1 MQNHVRPEGLIPG
14 KSGHGTPAE
23 TAPRSAA
30 PEAPA
35 PACGFPREKTVCRG
49 FFLPGAHAFPAFCR
63 CRCAPTAY
71 FTPYFSLFPE
81 NRPRVRPRTSPA
93 FSPDSLPGTT
103 PALRRCAPAPF
114 SLVFFP
120 FSPAHLPLP
129 PFRPCARPSALP
141 ALPFPKPRPLCA
153 ASCRRLPFRT
163 ACARQIPSPFPARC
177 PGFARRLCGMRPP
190 MRFLPFAVAVV
201 RQLLILLRI
210 FPFSPETGP
219 ASCPAHL
226 RAFSPN
232 SLPGTTPALRRCTPA
247 PFSLVFSPAHLPL
260 PPPSGP
266 APGPSLFRHSLSR
279 SPAPVCGFLQA
290 APLPHGLRT
299 ADPISLFR
307 TLLRIRPE
315 AVRDAARMFSMQ
327 DDKELRRTKFLT
339 EKGRLKIS
347 RSPHLKKN
355 IKQYAAVYLLDISI
369 RNFPLKHLAILGKI
383 SSTSRKTAQPA

>member
-14 KSGHGTPAE
+14 NSGHGTPAE

-35 PACGFPREKTVCRG
+35 PACGFPREKAVCRG

-63 CRCAPTAY
+63 CAPTAY

-81 NRPRVRPRTSPA
+81 NSPRVRPRTSPA

-129 PFRPCARPSALP
+129 
-141 ALPFPKPRPLCA
+141 
-153 ASCRRLPFRT
+153 AS
-163 ACARQIPSPFPARC
+163 S
-177 PGFARRLCGMRPP
+177 
-190 MRFLPFAVAVV
+190 
-201 RQLLILLRI
+201 
-210 FPFSPETGP
+210 
-219 ASCPAHL
+219 
-226 RAFSPN
+226 
-232 SLPGTTPALRRCTPA
+232 
-247 PFSLVFSPAHLPL
+247 
-260 PPPSGP
+260 P
-266 APGPSLFRHSLSR
+266 APGPPLFRHSLSR

-299 ADPISLFR
+299 ADPISLSR
-307 TLLRIRPE
+307 TLPRIRPE

-369 RNFPLKHLAILGKI
+369 RNFSLKHLAILGKI

>member
-1 MQNHVRPEGLIPG
+1 
-14 KSGHGTPAE
+14 
-23 TAPRSAA
+23 
-30 PEAPA
+30 
-35 PACGFPREKTVCRG
+35 
-49 FFLPGAHAFPAFCR
+49 
-63 CRCAPTAY
+63 
-71 FTPYFSLFPE
+71 
-81 NRPRVRPRTSPA
+81 
-93 FSPDSLPGTT
+93 
-103 PALRRCAPAPF
+103 
-114 SLVFFP
+114 
-120 FSPAHLPLP
+120 
-129 PFRPCARPSALP
+129 
-141 ALPFPKPRPLCA
+141 
-153 ASCRRLPFRT
+153 
-163 ACARQIPSPFPARC
+163 
-177 PGFARRLCGMRPP
+177 MRPP
-190 MRFLPFAVAVV
+190 MRSLLFAVAVV

-210 FPFSPETGP
+210 FPFSPKTGP

-226 RAFSPN
+226 R
-232 SLPGTTPALRRCTPA
+232 
-247 PFSLVFSPAHLPL
+247 PFPRTLSRVPL
-260 PPPSGP
+260 PPCAVARQPLFPLCSSRFPPAHASSPRFQP

-279 SPAPVCGFLQA
+279 SPAPACGFLQA

-299 ADPISLFR
+299 QIPIPLSR